1 MFIVLCNFTHSRS
14 LLEDFEGFLSWLSA
28 RFRTASEINEN
39 SYHTTRNMK
48 KISCFRYSS
57 SMVNRL
63 ETQLRKRKDTGK
75 LRALQPLNNGIPL
88 IDFSSNDYLGLS
100 RSAKLNDIIDEDWKS
115 YKLKQ
120 PPGTPHLGST
130 GSRLLTGNSAAYQE
144 TEKYLASFHGHSQC
158 LLANSGWDL
167 NYGLLSCIP
176 CNNTVVFY
184 DELSHNSLIMGLQSG
199 RGLRNVSFKHNDMN
213 ELRNR
218 LSDLSKH
225 DEESSREK
233 LIVVESIYSMDG
245 DTCPIIELLEIA
257 KEFNA
262 MVVVDEAHSTGIVGS
277 RGEGLVSSL
286 NLQSH
291 QNLLGKLQ

>member
-1 MFIVLCNFTHSRS
+1 
-14 LLEDFEGFLSWLSA
+14 
-28 RFRTASEINEN
+28 
-39 SYHTTRNMK
+39 
-48 KISCFRYSS
+48 
-57 SMVNRL
+57 MVNRL
-63 ETQLRKRKDTGK
+63 EQQLQKRKDTGK
-75 LRALQPLNNGIPL
+75 LRALQPLNYGIPL

-100 RSAKLNDIIDEDWKS
+100 RSAKLNDRIDEDWRS

-176 CNNTVVFY
+176 CSNTVVFY

-213 ELRNR
+213 ELRNL
-218 LSDLSKH
+218 LSDLSRD
-225 DEESSREK
+225 DEDNCREK

-262 MVVVDEAHSTGIVGS
+262 MVVVDEAHSTGIIGS

-286 NLQSH
+286 SLQSH
-291 QNLLGKLQ
+291 RNLLGKLST

>member
-1 MFIVLCNFTHSRS
+1 
-14 LLEDFEGFLSWLSA
+14 
-28 RFRTASEINEN
+28 
-39 SYHTTRNMK
+39 
-48 KISCFRYSS
+48 
-57 SMVNRL
+57 MVNRL